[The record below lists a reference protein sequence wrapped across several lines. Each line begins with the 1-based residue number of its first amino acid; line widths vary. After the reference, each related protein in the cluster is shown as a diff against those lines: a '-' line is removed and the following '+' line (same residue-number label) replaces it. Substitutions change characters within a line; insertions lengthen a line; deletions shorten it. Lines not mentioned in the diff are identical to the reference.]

1 MIYLNLAQAKREK
14 IKQQN
19 LVKRQNQMKLAKMDL
34 EFKVFENLAGYFAM
48 QRNDNTKKTPGSSS
62 SCPCW
67 CDCGWDSSSRPLSIF
82 RFSTYHSHL
91 LSTCSQDLGRMR
103 KVVAMSSSRTSLD
116 IGFSLKMDRRAF
128 VNLNLYVVFYWSS
141 VCKRVVCFS
150 LSYVLS
156 VKLCGKKCKN
166 LHKRSSML

>member
-1 MIYLNLAQAKREK
+1 
-14 IKQQN
+14 
-19 LVKRQNQMKLAKMDL
+19 MKLAKMDL
-34 EFKVFENLAGYFAM
+34 EFKVFKNLAGYFAM
-48 QRNDNTKKTPGSSS
+48 QQNETTKKTPGSSS

-82 RFSTYHSHL
+82 RFSTYHSHH
-91 LSTCSQDLGRMR
+91 LSTCSQGPGRMR

-116 IGFSLKMDRRAF
+116 IGFSIKMDPRAF

-141 VCKRVVCFS
+141 VCKGVVCFS

-156 VKLCGKKCKN
+156 VKLCGNIKDLACCDPTLDKPGVGSFSTRPS
-166 LHKRSSML
+166 LFVI

>member
-1 MIYLNLAQAKREK
+1 M
-14 IKQQN
+14 QQ
-19 LVKRQNQMKLAKMDL
+19 
-34 EFKVFENLAGYFAM
+34 
-48 QRNDNTKKTPGSSS
+48 NDNTKKTPGSSS

-82 RFSTYHSHL
+82 RFSTYHSHH
-91 LSTCSQDLGRMR
+91 LSTCSQGPGRMR

-116 IGFSLKMDRRAF
+116 IGFSLKMDRKAF

-156 VKLCGKKCKN
+156 VKLCGKN
-166 LHKRSSML
+166 KRSSMLWPYTAQARGRFFLNKAESLCDLVSLDILRHCEWCCQTSWSWLWGG

>member
-1 MIYLNLAQAKREK
+1 
-14 IKQQN
+14 
-19 LVKRQNQMKLAKMDL
+19 
-34 EFKVFENLAGYFAM
+34 M
-48 QRNDNTKKTPGSSS
+48 QCNRKKTPGSSS

-67 CDCGWDSSSRPLSIF
+67 CDCGWDSSSRALSIF
-82 RFSTYHSHL
+82 RFSTYHSHPS
-91 LSTCSQDLGRMR
+91 STCSQDLGRMR

-156 VKLCGKKCKN
+156 VKLCGKNVKTYIKDLACCDPT
-166 LHKRSSML
+166 LHKPGRGRFIPDICHERHEYIRVNLFWLV

>member
-1 MIYLNLAQAKREK
+1 
-14 IKQQN
+14 
-19 LVKRQNQMKLAKMDL
+19 MKLAKMDL
-34 EFKVFENLAGYFAM
+34 EFKVFKNLAGYLEM
-48 QRNDNTKKTPGSSS
+48 QQNDNTKKTPGSNS

-82 RFSTYHSHL
+82 RFSTYYSHL

-128 VNLNLYVVFYWSS
+128 VNLNYVRRFLL
-141 VCKRVVCFS
+141 VVCLQKSCVFFTF
-150 LSYVLS
+150 LRAV
-156 VKLCGKKCKN
+156 CQIMWKKCKK
-166 LHKRSSML
+166 LT

>member
-1 MIYLNLAQAKREK
+1 MFQEITKNGRHVGWWLCTWAVSRRTPVYFISLNLTQAKREK

-34 EFKVFENLAGYFAM
+34 EFKVFENLAGYLAM
-48 QRNDNTKKTPGSSS
+48 QQNDNTKKTPGSSS

-82 RFSTYHSHL
+82 RFSTYHSHPS
-91 LSTCSQDLGRMR
+91 STCSQDLGRMR

-116 IGFSLKMDRRAF
+116 IGFSLKMDRRG
-128 VNLNLYVVFYWSS
+128 SS
-141 VCKRVVCFS
+141 IS
-150 LSYVLS
+150 
-156 VKLCGKKCKN
+156 N
-166 LHKRSSML
+166 SSNSEEHL